1 MNIKKDIDLCFRL
14 ICFYYV
20 SVVVSFTFG
29 GMIWLD
35 YYFNLALEDP
45 EDTEEEESSNLPL
58 DDFLLDDLD
67 LQNQTEFEDEKE
79 IRLKTYIYYGLIT
92 YKSII
97 TILIVYYIITK

>member
-1 MNIKKDIDLCFRL
+1 
-14 ICFYYV
+14 
-20 SVVVSFTFG
+20 
-29 GMIWLD
+29 MIWLD

-45 EDTEEEESSNLPL
+45 EDTEEEEEDTEEEEESSNLPL